1 MGEETDFNQ
10 ILNDKSPLQIE
21 KSLPLCVGKL
31 CQTCGRFLVTLYEDG
46 EEQ

>member
-10 ILNDKSPLQIE
+10 ILSDKSALQIE
-21 KSLPLCVGKL
+21 KSLPLCVGQI
-31 CQTCGRFLVTLYEDG
+31 CQTFGRFLVTLYEDG